1 MNLFDLKERI
11 KKANESVQ
19 VLVGE
24 AIAFST
30 DKSNDFQGR
39 IQVAMDLEDFYPE
52 ESSFTGVTVD
62 GAVSLYDDL
71 HWERHQTMY
80 LSDVVEGAYSEI
92 LDNADEHLQKELD
105 SGDEEAQVYAIME
118 HFDGPWCRVVRAFLN
133 EGIGSGVF
141 DW

>member
-19 VLVGE
+19 ALVGE

-39 IQVAMDLEDFYPE
+39 IQVAMELESYYPE
-52 ESSFTGVTVD
+52 DGSFTGHDVK
-62 GAVSLYDDL
+62 GEISLYDDL
-71 HWERHQTMY
+71 HWERHETMY
-80 LSDVVEGAYSEI
+80 LSDIVEGAYSEI

-118 HFDGPWCRVVRAFLN
+118 YADGSWCRVVRAFLDN
-133 EGIGSGVF
+133 GIGSGTF